1 MDWKKTQVFAI
12 PSLQMQLNRSLE
24 NLKENL
30 NRANVKEREVFKLIT
45 FKRVII
51 YSLFKI
57 NPFLY

>member
-12 PSLQMQLNRSLE
+12 PSLQMQLNRSL
-24 NLKENL
+24 ENL